1 MPVAYTRKSAGR
13 FPVHYYCV
21 SIPTEAITWT
31 GQWNPAT
38 LYRYCEE
45 LQIHDEHVDLI
56 KQQLNMLNND
66 ANND

>member
-1 MPVAYTRKSAGR
+1 M
-13 FPVHYYCV
+13 HYYCV